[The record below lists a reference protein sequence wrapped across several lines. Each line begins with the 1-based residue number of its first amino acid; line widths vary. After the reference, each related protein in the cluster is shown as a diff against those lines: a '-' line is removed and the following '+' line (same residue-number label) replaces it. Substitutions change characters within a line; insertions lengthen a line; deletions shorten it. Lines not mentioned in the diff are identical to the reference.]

1 MLLPA
6 SLGSFWSPLLQQGGG
21 REGHVAH
28 AGMGPYGTNC
38 EHSASQKWLFLCDA
52 LSVSSAFPRLS
63 LLLLQSLFSRFTKE
77 SHSSTLPKSHR
88 QTLSH
93 HESPQKTKQRN
104 NCKKNFSWE
113 SFKKA
118 KSKLAAVRN
127 PKKTLF
133 GPCYK
138 LTARFLLY
146 PQVYRLIGMAN
157 YLSMYLW
164 SHLFITEQTI
174 NQKQACSNACSS
186 GLRKQREV
194 SSCEINKD
202 LPSERKR
209 RLLIQNSSNYPGY
222 ENEKR
227 CRVRFSIS
235 LRPGSCNL

>member
-1 MLLPA
+1 MP
-6 SLGSFWSPLLQQGGG
+6 WVCPLLS
-21 REGHVAH
+21 HVC
-28 AGMGPYGTNC
+28 PCCFYN
-38 EHSASQKWLFLCDA
+38 
-52 LSVSSAFPRLS
+52 
-63 LLLLQSLFSRFTKE
+63 
-77 SHSSTLPKSHR
+77 HSSLALQKKATAPP
-88 QTLSH
+88 
-93 HESPQKTKQRN
+93 SPDLIAKHYPTMKALKKTKQRN

-133 GPCYK
+133 GSCYK

-146 PQVYRLIGMAN
+146 PQVDRLIGMAN

-164 SHLFITEQTI
+164 SHLFIIEQTI

-186 GLRKQREV
+186 GLRKQREA
-194 SSCEINKD
+194 SSWEINKD

-227 CRVRFSIS
+227 CRVRSSIS